1 VKDYDGYHLLYVEDD
16 DKVRGPVTRGLK
28 IGGYEVTSVPD
39 VTRARI
45 ALETFQFDVVVS
57 DWDLGDGGNGGQ
69 VYELAKSMQ
78 PGLENRFLFVSG
90 TQPDVADHVPWL
102 EKPVWNSKILKTL
115 DELLESR
122 RQIPVRG
129 SAS

>member
-1 VKDYDGYHLLYVEDD
+1 
-16 DKVRGPVTRGLK
+16 
-28 IGGYEVTSVPD
+28 VTSVPD